1 MNKKTIYK
9 IFKFFS
15 ILLILN
21 FTLIPLISFI
31 LGIDNECEYGII
43 ACVGTLV
50 IFLLILVIF
59 WLLSWWNIYVIFIR
73 DSKII
78 NFRDVRFSLIKFD
91 IWLTQKWFCG
101 KSPLNRFRRG
111 VITSI
116 VAIECLG
123 ILYLLF
129 VQLFEVFKIFIQKL

>member
-78 NFRDVRFSLIKFD
+78 NFRDVRFSLIKF
-91 IWLTQKWFCG
+91 G
-101 KSPLNRFRRG
+101 
-111 VITSI
+111 
-116 VAIECLG
+116 
-123 ILYLLF
+123 
-129 VQLFEVFKIFIQKL
+129 FKTT